1 LLIDSLLKAASHRIQ
16 LRLAIRFMANC
27 SLHTVSVDPIGMNFF
42 GFDWLPAYLKL
53 FYVSRIA
60 WLSVMVFLLHVR
72 RLTLAISR
80 FASRNP
86 ILCEA
91 AFTPIMESTYLNS

>member
-1 LLIDSLLKAASHRIQ
+1 
-16 LRLAIRFMANC
+16 MANG

-60 WLSVMVFLLHVR
+60 VVVGDGVLATCEKTDVGHKPVR
-72 RLTLAISR
+72 K
-80 FASRNP
+80 P
-86 ILCEA
+86 
-91 AFTPIMESTYLNS
+91 